1 VTEGSRY
8 NRKGGVMKKLSLLLL
23 VVSLMVPQLAAAKGE
38 VEDPGSPNFLGASAA
53 YDRREIG
60 PNIPGALFNRYSGSY
75 FLLVAQIV
83 VGSSLNSYDDVL
95 SVKAIHSSGKE
106 YQLRIVQGCHQWC
119 GVPQNQYVEF
129 LRPWGWMYT
138 GVWRFELR
146 YIDRSGKVHFQYINY
161 PMVNPFALPHAVR
174 SPEFYRDQ
182 QGRLIASWGAIGN
195 LYAGGN
201 PRFDYRLLLYDLNE
215 DPACAFEEVRGNWN
229 SGPGWFDSRWNRV
242 YFPIPAEYE
251 GKPVR
256 METRIFSC
264 DSSNPAICNWH
275 RGSHLAVAYVPPPPQ

>member
-1 VTEGSRY
+1 
-8 NRKGGVMKKLSLLLL
+8 MKRLVLLLL
-23 VVSLMVPQLAAAKGE
+23 VVSLMIPQLAAANDE
-38 VEDPGSPNFLGASAA
+38 VVDQGSPNFLGAFAV
-53 YDRREIG
+53 YDRRDID

-83 VGSSLNSYDDVL
+83 VGSSLDSYDDVL

-106 YQLRIVQGCHQWC
+106 YQLRILQGCHQWF
-119 GVPQNQYVEF
+119 GVPQNQYLEF

-138 GVWRFELR
+138 GLWRFELR
-146 YIDRSGKVHFQYINY
+146 YIDRSGKVHVQYRNY

-195 LYAGGN
+195 PYAGGN
-201 PRFDYRLLLYDLNE
+201 PRFDYRLLLYDLNK

-229 SGPGWFDSRWNRV
+229 YGAGWFDKLRNRV
-242 YFPIPAEYE
+242 YFPIPKKYN

-264 DSSNPAICNWH
+264 DSSNPTICNWH
-275 RGSHLAVAYVPPPPQ
+275 RGAYLAVAYVPE